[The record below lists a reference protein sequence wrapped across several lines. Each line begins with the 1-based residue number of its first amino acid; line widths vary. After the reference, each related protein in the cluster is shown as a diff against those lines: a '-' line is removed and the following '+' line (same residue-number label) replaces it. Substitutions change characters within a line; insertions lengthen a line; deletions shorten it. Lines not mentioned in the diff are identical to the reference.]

1 MSRKNKKWKI
11 KKNENWSTDY
21 HSIDL
26 IEFQDHNIIDEMLFF
41 VASQS
46 EEISKIPHLDY
57 SLQPQS
63 SLFNITLTQNFDLSN
78 EYIQSLI
85 TFPAI
90 LLALGI
96 LSLLVF
102 SLILLSRCCFT
113 CSKSQPEEQDIIKR
127 FNGDRHQWANRLSY
141 IKTSLLVTFS
151 FFLIVAFFCNHLQF
165 LVRNY
170 LILIDEWHRL
180 PLN

>member
-1 MSRKNKKWKI
+1 
-11 KKNENWSTDY
+11 
-21 HSIDL
+21 
-26 IEFQDHNIIDEMLFF
+26 MLLF
-41 VASQS
+41 VASHS

-63 SLFNITLTQNFDLSN
+63 SSFNITLNRNFDLSN

-96 LSLLVF
+96 LSLLIY
-102 SLILLSRCCFT
+102 SLVLLSQCCFT
-113 CSKSQPEEQDIIKR
+113 CSKSQPQEQDIIKR
-127 FNGDRHQWANRLSY
+127 FNGDRLQWANRLSY

-151 FFLIVAFFCNHLQF
+151 FFLIVAFFANHLQF
-165 LVRNY
+165 LVRSNLSLLMNDY
-170 LILIDEWHRL
+170 DHYDIW
-180 PLN
+180 